1 MTQVRPLNDLVIVKV
16 DPPEKK
22 VGSLLLPNPE
32 HAPMRKGT
40 VLRVGPGRRKLKR
53 RGKKDTVYTP
63 TQVKPGD
70 RIVFFAAATGTKQG
84 KQLAYSLP
92 DDEDMIREEDI
103 LFVFEGDLKV
113 DV

>member
-1 MTQVRPLNDLVIVKV
+1 MSYVRPLNDLVIVKV
-16 DPPEKK
+16 DEPEQ
-22 VGSLLLPNPE
+22 VSDTIVMPNVENTPL
-32 HAPMRKGT
+32 RKGT

-53 RGKKDTVYTP
+53 RGKKDMVYIP

-103 LFVFEGDLKV
+103 LFVFEGDVKV